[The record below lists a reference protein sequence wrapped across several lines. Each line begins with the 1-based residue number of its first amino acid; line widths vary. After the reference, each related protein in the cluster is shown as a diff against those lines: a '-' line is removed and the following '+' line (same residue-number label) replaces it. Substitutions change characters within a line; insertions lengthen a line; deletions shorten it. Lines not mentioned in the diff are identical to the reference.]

1 MRSYETFE
9 RWLCQ
14 LTWRPRAR
22 PSGRR
27 PCYTRVLRAA
37 RSAAAGSESV
47 NEAIG
52 KLRLLELEPLKLA
65 IMDALQRAWSFMPPL
80 HVQSKEGPT
89 PLPLEHGFERK
100 VELQRAIDCL
110 AIDDTQ
116 LRQLCNEFRNA
127 CDDAG
132 RRWFEARRHAEAHQ
146 LDVTTPGIRAVYQQ
160 HPYDGEKAVAQVRD
174 LYIKLSQHIEK
185 LLR

>member
-1 MRSYETFE
+1 M
-9 RWLCQ
+9 
-14 LTWRPRAR
+14 
-22 PSGRR
+22 
-27 PCYTRVLRAA
+27 
-37 RSAAAGSESV
+37 

-80 HVQSKEGPT
+80 HAVGKEGPSA
-89 PLPLEHGFERK
+89 PPLEHGFERK

-116 LRQLCNEFRNA
+116 LRQLCNEFQNA
-127 CDDAG
+127 CNEAG
-132 RRWFEARRHAEAHQ
+132 KKWFEARRHAETHH
-146 LDVTTPGIRAVYQQ
+146 LDASVLGIRAIYTQP
-160 HPYDGEKAVAQVRD
+160 PYEGEKAVALVRD
-174 LYIKLSQHIEK
+174 IYVKLSQHIER

>member
-1 MRSYETFE
+1 
-9 RWLCQ
+9 
-14 LTWRPRAR
+14 
-22 PSGRR
+22 
-27 PCYTRVLRAA
+27 
-37 RSAAAGSESV
+37 V

-80 HVQSKEGPT
+80 HVPSSKDGPAT
-89 PLPLEHGFERK
+89 PPLEHGFERK

-116 LRQLCNEFRNA
+116 LRQLSNEFRNA

-132 RRWFEARRHAEAHQ
+132 KKWFEARRHAETHR
-146 LDVTTPGIRAVYQQ
+146 LDTSTPGIRAVYTQA
-160 HPYDGEKAVAQVRD
+160 PYEGEKAVALVRD
-174 LYIKLSQHIEK
+174 LYVKLSQHIEK

>member
-1 MRSYETFE
+1 LSD
-9 RWLCQ
+9 
-14 LTWRPRAR
+14 
-22 PSGRR
+22 RR
-27 PCYTRVLRAA
+27 RAA
-37 RSAAAGSESV
+37 VRSESV

-80 HVQSKEGPT
+80 HAQTKEGPHAA
-89 PLPLEHGFERK
+89 LPLEHGFERK

-116 LRQLCNEFRNA
+116 LRQLCNEFQRA

-132 RRWFEARRHAEAHQ
+132 RRWFEARRHAETQ
-146 LDVTTPGIRAVYQQ
+146 RLDASTPGIRAIYTQP
-160 HPYDGEKAVAQVRD
+160 PYEGEKAVALVRD
-174 LYIKLSQHIEK
+174 LYVKLSQHIEK
-185 LLR
+185 LLRG

>member
-1 MRSYETFE
+1 M
-9 RWLCQ
+9 
-14 LTWRPRAR
+14 
-22 PSGRR
+22 
-27 PCYTRVLRAA
+27 
-37 RSAAAGSESV
+37 

-80 HVQSKEGPT
+80 HVQSKEGPSA
-89 PLPLEHGFERK
+89 PPIEHGFERK

-127 CDDAG
+127 CDEAG
-132 RRWFEARRHAEAHQ
+132 KKWFEARRHAETQH
-146 LDVTTPGIRAVYQQ
+146 LDVSMLGIRAVYQQ
-160 HPYDGEKAVAQVRD
+160 HPYEGEKAVAQVRD
-174 LYIKLSQHIEK
+174 LYVKLSQHIEK

>member
-1 MRSYETFE
+1 MLHL
-9 RWLCQ
+9 LC
-14 LTWRPRAR
+14 
-22 PSGRR
+22 SGDRR
-27 PCYTRVLRAA
+27 RRAA
-37 RSAAAGSESV
+37 RSQSV

-52 KLRLLELEPLKLA
+52 RLRLLELEPLKLA

-80 HVQSKEGPT
+80 HVQSKDSPSI
-89 PLPLEHGFERK
+89 PPLEHGFERK

-127 CDDAG
+127 CDEAG
-132 RRWFEARRHAEAHQ
+132 TKWFEARRHAETHH
-146 LDVTTPGIRAVYQQ
+146 LDASMPNIRALYQQ
-160 HPYDGEKAVAQVRD
+160 HPYEGERSVALVRD
-174 LYIKLSQHIEK
+174 LYVKLSQHIEK

>member
-1 MRSYETFE
+1 ML
-9 RWLCQ
+9 W
-14 LTWRPRAR
+14 
-22 PSGRR
+22 G
-27 PCYTRVLRAA
+27 
-37 RSAAAGSESV
+37 SAPWGGEEQSV

-80 HVQSKEGPT
+80 YVQSKEGPSA
-89 PLPLEHGFERK
+89 PPLEHGFERK

-132 RRWFEARRHAEAHQ
+132 RRWFEARKHAESHQ
-146 LDVTTPGIRAVYQQ
+146 LDVSMPGIRAVYQQ
-160 HPYDGEKAVAQVRD
+160 HPYDGEKAVATVRD
-174 LYIKLSQHIEK
+174 LYVKLSQHIEK

>member
-1 MRSYETFE
+1 M
-9 RWLCQ
+9 
-14 LTWRPRAR
+14 
-22 PSGRR
+22 
-27 PCYTRVLRAA
+27 
-37 RSAAAGSESV
+37 

-80 HVQSKEGPT
+80 HVQAKEGPGGPT
-89 PLPLEHGFERK
+89 LEHGFERK

-116 LRQLCNEFRNA
+116 LRQLCNEFQRA

-132 RRWFEARRHAEAHQ
+132 KRWFEARRHGEAHH
-146 LDVTTPGIRAVYQQ
+146 LDVSTLGIRAIYMQP
-160 HPYDGEKAVAQVRD
+160 PYEGEKAVALVRD
-174 LYIKLSQHIEK
+174 LYVKLSQHIEK
-185 LLR
+185 LLRG

>member
-1 MRSYETFE
+1 
-9 RWLCQ
+9 
-14 LTWRPRAR
+14 
-22 PSGRR
+22 
-27 PCYTRVLRAA
+27 
-37 RSAAAGSESV
+37 V

-80 HVQSKEGPT
+80 HTAGNEGPSS
-89 PLPLEHGFERK
+89 PPVEHGFERK

-127 CDDAG
+127 CDEAG
-132 RRWFEARRHAEAHQ
+132 KRWFEARKHAETHR
-146 LDVTTPGIRAVYQQ
+146 LDVSAQGIRAIYTQP
-160 HPYDGEKAVAQVRD
+160 PYEGEKAVAQVRD
-174 LYIKLSQHIEK
+174 LYVKLSQHIEK